1 MEWRKFEII
10 MSNDKYIQ
18 NRKIVYQCSYCGTQY
33 VNRDNC
39 PGCGATSAAST
50 VLADNLDTML
60 TTDLEQQRT
69 EVGKNSYLIVTGV
82 HMLFCCTLIGLTTC
96 PLMILV
102 ISKPKVSAISLYIP
116 FKSSGFKRLPSIR
129 KSMLYHT
136 LFSMFFSSASFIAT
150 FLVIILY

>member
-1 MEWRKFEII
+1 MEII

-18 NRKIVYQCSYCGTQY
+18 NRRIVYQCSYCGTQY

-69 EVGKNSYLIVTGV
+69 EVTNNTYLVLTGV
-82 HMLFCCTLIGLTTC
+82 HMLFCCTFIGLITC
-96 PLMILV
+96 PFVLLVHFVYHIAKRQKPHPLV
-102 ISKPKVSAISLYIP
+102 IVDALVCLAIIVL
-116 FKSSGFKRLPSIR
+116 L
-129 KSMLYHT
+129 
-136 LFSMFFSSASFIAT
+136 A
-150 FLVIILY
+150 LVVLEII

>member
-33 VNRDNC
+33 VNRDNY
-39 PGCGATSAAST
+39 PGYGATSAAST

-102 ISKPKVSAISLYIP
+102 HLVYHIAKRKKPHP
-116 FKSSGFKRLPSIR
+116 
-129 KSMLYHT
+129 
-136 LFSMFFSSASFIAT
+136 
-150 FLVIILY
+150 LVIVDSLICLTFTVLLILVILDII